1 MHKLYLQNT
10 GFLVAPNTCKI
21 EPEPETHKIKVL
33 DQYQTH
39 TRYRF
44 SSRTIHKQ
52 DTGSLAEPETHKIQV
67 LL

>member
-1 MHKLYLQNT
+1 MQ
-10 GFLVAPNTCKI
+10 
-21 EPEPETHKIKVL
+21 VL

-44 SSRTIHKQ
+44 SSRTRNRKDTGSLVGPETHKNRFFGRTRNTQ
-52 DTGSLAEPETHKIQV
+52 DTGSLVEPETQEIQV